1 MTEDHINYPSLID
14 AAMRSV
20 VREVISL
27 AADEGLPGDHHFF
40 ISFRTDY
47 PGTKISGTLKEKYPT
62 EMTIVLQHQF
72 WDLKVFDEYFT
83 ATLSFNNVPEKL
95 SIPFASLTA
104 FADPSI
110 KFGLQFH
117 GMEDSEDEPAETIDY
132 EAMLKAHNTETGAA
146 AKPLPPGGSAEIITL
161 DAFRNNNT
169 KK

>member
-1 MTEDHINYPSLID
+1 MSEDHINYPALID

-20 VREVISL
+20 VREVIAL
-27 AADEGLPGDHHFF
+27 AADEGLPGEHHFF

-47 PGTKISGTLKEKYPT
+47 PGVKMSGALREKYPR

-72 WDLKVFDEYFT
+72 WDLQVYDEYFT
-83 ATLSFNNVPEKL
+83 ITLSFHNTPEKL
-95 SIPFASLTA
+95 AVPFAALTA

-117 GMEDSEDEPAETIDY
+117 GVDAEEEEDGQEEINY
-132 EAMLKAHNTETGAA
+132 ENMLQASNTETGNKGPA
-146 AKPLPPGGSAEIITL
+146 PSAEIITL
-161 DAFRNNNT
+161 DTFRNN